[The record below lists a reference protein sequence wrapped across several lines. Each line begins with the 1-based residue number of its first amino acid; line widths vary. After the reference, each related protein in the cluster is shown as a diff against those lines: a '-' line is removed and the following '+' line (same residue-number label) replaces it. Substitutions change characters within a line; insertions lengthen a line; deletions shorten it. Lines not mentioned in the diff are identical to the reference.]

1 MQKAIYILQEGLAE
15 KVYPK
20 EVQSEIAKYVEV
32 LHEPLTKETCF
43 DHPGLL
49 EQADIL
55 FSGWGAPVFDDH
67 FLKLAPNVKAVFT
80 RLER

>member
-1 MQKAIYILQEGLAE
+1 M
-15 KVYPK
+15 
-20 EVQSEIAKYVEV
+20 

-67 FLKLAPNVKAVFT
+67 FLKLAPNVKAVFYAAGT
-80 RLER
+80 MKSLLSDARIGA